1 MSDEP
6 VAGIRVVRTDVVG
19 TALFVIVAAV
29 GLVVR
34 NSRGGQI
41 AMAAVSMV
49 LFAVGAAVALVA
61 YVRALERSRIDEIG
75 VANLFLLTGD
85 TAPARVKRTMTAMLV
100 VQVVVG
106 LGAAIVGA
114 VGLSDDEVNTLA
126 FGILVPMFG
135 IGLNGLWA
143 VLHGRFGPRLERAV
157 QPSRRQID

>member
-1 MSDEP
+1 MSDEA
-6 VAGIRVVRTDVVG
+6 VAGTRVVRVDVIG
-19 TALFVIVAAV
+19 TALFVVVVAL

-34 NSRGGQI
+34 DVRGVQI
-41 AMAAVSMV
+41 AMAAVSMI
-49 LFAVGAAVALVA
+49 LFAIGAAVGLVA

-75 VANLFLLTGD
+75 VANLFLLTGR
-85 TAPARVKRTMTAMLV
+85 TAPAPVKRTMTAMLI
-100 VQVVVG
+100 VQIVVG

-114 VGLSDDEVNTLA
+114 VGLGDDEVNSLA

>member
-6 VAGIRVVRTDVVG
+6 VAGIRVVRADVVG
-19 TALFVIVAAV
+19 TAMFVIVAAV

-34 NSRGGQI
+34 NSRGVQI

-114 VGLSDDEVNTLA
+114 VGLGDDEVNTLA

>member
-6 VAGIRVVRTDVVG
+6 VAGIRVVRADVVG

-34 NSRGGQI
+34 NSRGVQI

>member
-1 MSDEP
+1 MSDDT
-6 VAGIRVVRTDVVG
+6 VNGGRVVRCDVAG
-19 TALFVIVAAV
+19 TVLFVVAAV
-29 GLVVR
+29 VGLISPDTRAV
-34 NSRGGQI
+34 QI
-41 AMAAVSMV
+41 ALAAVSMV

-75 VANLFLLTGD
+75 VANLFLLTGR
-85 TAPARVKRTMTAMLV
+85 TAPPPVKRTMLAMLA
-100 VQVVVG
+100 VQVIVG

-114 VGLSDDEVNTLA
+114 VGLRDDEVNTLA

-157 QPSRRQID
+157 QPSRRRID